1 MTVPLGVRRASD
13 PAVPLVALAVAG
25 VAAALAGVEPLTW
38 AVLGGLAGHS
48 LSGSV

>member
-1 MTVPLGVRRASD
+1 MTLVRRVSD
-13 PAVPLVALAVAG
+13 PAAPLAVLAVAG

-38 AVLGGLAGHS
+38 AILGGLAGHS